1 MVVWSISLEVK
12 NCEKGQSAESYWR
25 ENVKRFFSAQTK
37 KLGNFWSVLS
47 TKILPEGIEIY
58 KDQNAFHWN
67 SLLNICPR
75 RTEQIHWKSRSKLS
89 ATVHLVLSKVE
100 CFEAKR

>member
-1 MVVWSISLEVK
+1 MVAWSISLKVK

-47 TKILPEGIEIY
+47 TTILPEGIAIY
-58 KDQNAFHWN
+58 KDENAFQWN

-75 RTEQIHWKSRSKLS
+75 RTEQTRWKSRSKLS
-89 ATVHLVLSKVE
+89 AIVHLVLSKVE

>member
-1 MVVWSISLEVK
+1 MVAWSISLKVK
-12 NCEKGQSAESYWR
+12 NFEKGQSADSYWR

-37 KLGNFWSVLS
+37 KLGNFWSVVS
-47 TKILPEGIEIY
+47 TKILPKGIEIY
-58 KDQNAFHWN
+58 KDQKAFQWN

-75 RTEQIHWKSRSKLS
+75 RTEQTHWKSRSKLS

-100 CFEAKR
+100 CLEAKR